1 MAATRG
7 TVTLRVIEAHF
18 EEAFVDAPVNS
29 TYCAVCVLEKT
40 RWRRRRSQARG
51 RGAGEDPMRPVWNEE
66 FELDEVRDDS
76 RIVVDVWNCA
86 AAGGDSDAFY
96 GKVTLRLA
104 ELALAK
110 LSTDAAWH
118 ELLPGRIQ
126 LQLRWDPADGD
137 GTPLAA
143 PIPRGAP
150 LPLTADAVA
159 TYDQNG
165 GAAAAAAAAAKV
177 ERAAV
182 ERAAAERA
190 AVERAAAERAAAER
204 AEAERVAAERAEAE
218 RVAAERAEAEKR
230 EREQQEER
238 DRLERAARAREEARR
253 REEEAEAARREQQAA
268 AARQRVEA
276 ARAERKAR

>member
-118 ELLPGRIQ
+118 EMVYEAMWMHGGGDHEWILGGDPGFEGFLGSINK
-126 LQLRWDPADGD
+126 PE
-137 GTPLAA
+137 
-143 PIPRGAP
+143 
-150 LPLTADAVA
+150 
-159 TYDQNG
+159 Y
-165 GAAAAAAAAAKV
+165 
-177 ERAAV
+177 
-182 ERAAAERA
+182 
-190 AVERAAAERAAAER
+190 
-204 AEAERVAAERAEAE
+204 
-218 RVAAERAEAEKR
+218 
-230 EREQQEER
+230 R
-238 DRLERAARAREEARR
+238 DRE
-253 REEEAEAARREQQAA
+253 
-268 AARQRVEA
+268 VHG
-276 ARAERKAR
+276 